1 MTPDIALAIWSRA
14 KEQEFGVAIEVRHE
28 DKVSVNQLLTSVRK
42 KAGDRDLMNLM
53 IVQPGSFPNQLWLV
67 KKTVEL

>member
-14 KEQEFGVAIEVRHE
+14 KDQEVGVAIEVRPE

-42 KAGDRDLMNLM
+42 KSGDRDLMNLM